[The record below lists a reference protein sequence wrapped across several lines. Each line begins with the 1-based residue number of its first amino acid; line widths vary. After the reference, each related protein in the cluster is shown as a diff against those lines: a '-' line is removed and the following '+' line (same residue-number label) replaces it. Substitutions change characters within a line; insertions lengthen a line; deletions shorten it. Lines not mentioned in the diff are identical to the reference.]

1 MAENS
6 PLWAQ
11 KEKFINNRKM
21 ALIVLLSSFCGILPI
36 ALWLVFFLWQDIRKP
51 EPLRWIGILFL
62 LGMAITPLVW
72 FLENYFINL
81 LQIDINTTLP
91 FFVSAFVYLI
101 VAGIEE
107 LAKFF
112 SASLFLRKNK
122 YFDEAIDAMIYLIVL
137 GLGFGV
143 VENILISYQEIS
155 TGAHFL
161 STFQI
166 TTLRFVGANLLHALS
181 CGLIGFFWALRLV
194 TGKKKYLGI
203 GLLLGILLH
212 WAFNIAIINLG
223 GNAILLISL
232 TLFFVGIAILCGF
245 DILKQIK
252 KPIINNNKQ

>member
-1 MAENS
+1 
-6 PLWAQ
+6 
-11 KEKFINNRKM
+11 M
-21 ALIVLLSSFCGILPI
+21 ALTLILASLCGILPI
-36 ALWLVFFLWQDIRKP
+36 ALWLIFFLWQDIKKP

-62 LGMAITPLVW
+62 LGMAITPFVW

-81 LQIDINTTLP
+81 FQIDINSTLP
-91 FFVSAFVYLI
+91 LFVSAFVYLG

-112 SASLFLRKNK
+112 SAFLFLRKNK

-155 TGAHFL
+155 SGGHFL

-166 TTLRFVGANLLHALS
+166 TTLRFIGANLLHALS
-181 CGLIGFFWALRLV
+181 CGIIGFFWALKLV

-203 GLLLGILLH
+203 GLSLGILLH
-212 WAFNIAIINLG
+212 WAFNVAIINLG
-223 GNAILLISL
+223 GDAVFLISSI
-232 TLFFVGIAILCGF
+232 LFLVGIVVLWAF
-245 DILKQIK
+245 DILKQIH
-252 KPIINNNKQ
+252 KPIKLLE